1 MNVQQNYD
9 TIKTEL
15 DTSIKKAGIST
26 QPNVIAV
33 TKYVTIDRANEAYDA
48 GLRHFGENRVEGFL
62 AKQNALPDDAVFHFI
77 GTLQTRKVKEV
88 INQVDYFHA
97 LDRLKLAKEIQ
108 KRAEHKVKCF
118 VQVNVS
124 EEESKQGITIN
135 EINDFIEAIKEYD
148 NIEVVGLMTMAPLT
162 GDVDYIRQL
171 FNTLKEKQS
180 EIQTLN
186 LSYAPCT
193 ELSMGMSNDYQ
204 LAAEAGASFV
214 RIGTKLVG
222 KRSEPDGFKGLI

>member
-15 DTSIKKAGIST
+15 DISIKKAGIST

-62 AKQNALPDDAVFHFI
+62 TKQNALPDDAVFHFI

-180 EIQTLN
+180 EIQALN

-222 KRSEPDGFKGLI
+222 KEE

>member
-180 EIQTLN
+180 EIQALN

-214 RIGTKLVG
+214 RIGTNL
-222 KRSEPDGFKGLI
+222 

>member
-222 KRSEPDGFKGLI
+222 KEE